1 MALVKV
7 ESEVT
12 GKIWKIET
20 NVGDAVAEGE
30 VLMIVESMK
39 MEIPIES
46 PASGTLKELLVR
58 KDDKVDE
65 DQVIALIEE

>member
-12 GKIWKIET
+12 GKIWKIES

>member
-12 GKIWKIET
+12 GKIWKVET

>member
-1 MALVKV
+1 MALVEV

-12 GKIWKIET
+12 GKIWKVQAE
-20 NVGDAVAEGE
+20 VGDAVAEGE
-30 VLMIVESMK
+30 VLVIVESMK
-39 MEIPIES
+39 MEIPVES
-46 PASGTLKELLVR
+46 PVSGTLKELLVT

>member
-12 GKIWKIET
+12 GKIWKIESS
-20 NVGDAVAEGE
+20 VGDVVAEGE

-65 DQVIALIEE
+65 DQVVALIEE

>member
-1 MALVKV
+1 MALVEV

-12 GKIWKIET
+12 GKIWKVQAE
-20 NVGDAVAEGE
+20 VGNAVAEGE
-30 VLMIVESMK
+30 VLVIVESMK
-39 MEIPIES
+39 MEIPVES
-46 PASGTLKELLVR
+46 PVSGTLKELLVT

>member
-1 MALVKV
+1 MALVEV

-12 GKIWKIET
+12 GKIWKVQAD
-20 NVGDAVAEGE
+20 VGDAVAEGE
-30 VLMIVESMK
+30 VLVIVESMK
-39 MEIPIES
+39 MEIPVES
-46 PASGTLKELLVR
+46 PVSGTLKELLVT